1 MTEVRERQEMAQ
13 VIGEIANNSVAIAL
27 KPRLDK
33 AEQDKKEAQLR
44 LDNNPNDAQAQAQLA
59 QANAV
64 IAQYGHSSRRVKN
77 RPSRH

>member
-33 AEQDKKEAQLR
+33 AEQDKKAAQQR

-59 QANAV
+59 
-64 IAQYGHSSRRVKN
+64 
-77 RPSRH
+77 